1 MPLKSNV
8 PTWLEP
14 WHEFNLD
21 LLSAEMR
28 QQVIAERQR
37 WRQEVEA
44 EQRTR
49 DALLNRLVTSVDTIA
64 STTVPDQ
71 PFFSLDTAVDI
82 TARAIIAALHDIS
95 ADDAHTSE
103 YWTDTCAKHRERL
116 CALAELGRVPVIDMR
131 TGSPDSYPHG
141 LPDWAQ
147 CANLGLDRSGLGEFA
162 RCQGVE
168 IGDAHKPEKIS
179 KKKQDGMLRVI
190 AALLYLRNQKP
201 SGLAIS
207 QEIEKWTQTV
217 EGGAITARTVT
228 SYIKEIG
235 EVLGISRK
243 ELGLPER
250 GASD

>member
-8 PTWLEP
+8 PIRIEP
-14 WHEFNLD
+14 WHEVSFD
-21 LLSAEMR
+21 LLSAEM
-28 QQVIAERQR
+28 QQLVIAERQR

-49 DALLNRLVTSVDTIA
+49 EALLNRLVASVDIIA

-71 PFFSLDTAVDI
+71 PLFSLDEAVDI
-82 TARAIIAALHDIS
+82 TARAIIATLHDIL
-95 ADDAHTSE
+95 ANDAHGSE
-103 YWTDTCAKHRERL
+103 HWANTCAKHRERL
-116 CALAELGRVPVIDMR
+116 CALVELGRVPVIDMR

-141 LPDWAQ
+141 LPGWAQ
-147 CANLGLDRSGLGEFA
+147 CGHLGLDRSGLREFA
-162 RCQGVE
+162 NCQGVE

-179 KKKQDGMLRVI
+179 KKKQDAMLKVI

-207 QEIEKWTQTV
+207 QEIENWTQSV

-228 SYIKEIG
+228 SYITEIG
-235 EVLGISRK
+235 KVLGISRK